1 MYAPVAPTVQHKL
14 SLRAVGRLFI
24 QTMNHDAEK
33 TELQETYTP
42 GDVRYSRI
50 EALET
55 SHDYYSLKKPLSMR
69 ISLKWGRPCFLK
81 TVNVGC
87 LRQ

>member
-1 MYAPVAPTVQHKL
+1 MYAPVAPTVQHKV

-42 GDVRYSRI
+42 GDVRYSLI

-55 SHDYYSLKKPLSMR
+55 SHDYYSLKKATLYENSTQMGPAL
-69 ISLKWGRPCFLK
+69 LPKNG
-81 TVNVGC
+81 
-87 LRQ
+87 

>member
-1 MYAPVAPTVQHKL
+1 
-14 SLRAVGRLFI
+14 
-24 QTMNHDAEK
+24 MNHDAEK

-55 SHDYYSLKKPLSMR
+55 SHDYYSLKKATLYENSTQMGPAL
-69 ISLKWGRPCFLK
+69 LPKNG
-81 TVNVGC
+81 
-87 LRQ
+87 